1 MVFLPHS
8 KSSYPSLRQ
17 YLITSNI
24 KSSYCQEDRSYE
36 SPLLGTALI
45 LLHCTV
51 RGACRNIYYMVF
63 ESHPEV
69 KLSLTPRISTPSR
82 VWKFT
87 SSEHLLEIIA
97 ARSFSLHTS
106 QGRHRI
112 RWRWQRGLVGRRWY
126 LLRPGLQLL
135 AAPAAMQ
142 RGPGKVLR
150 CSR

>member
-24 KSSYCQEDRSYE
+24 ESSYCHEDRSYK
-36 SPLLGTALI
+36 SLLLGTVLI
-45 LLHCTV
+45 LLYCTV
-51 RGACRNIYYMVF
+51 RGVCRNIYYMVF
-63 ESHPEV
+63 ESYPEP
-69 KLSLTPRISTPSR
+69 KLSLTPQISTPSR

-97 ARSFSLHTS
+97 AHSFSLRTS

-112 RWRWQRGLVGRRWY
+112 RRRWQRGLVGRRWY
-126 LLRPGLQLL
+126 LLRPVLQLL
-135 AAPAAMQ
+135 AAPAAMKW
-142 RGPGKVLR
+142 GPGKVSR